1 MSLEVHKYSAEGRG
15 PSFRETIQIL
25 LRWSQRMDLVLAL
38 TKRDVL
44 LKYRGSIL
52 GFLWSFITP
61 FFMLAVYT
69 VVFGLIFK
77 AKWGGTGQ
85 GGWGEFVVMLF
96 CGLIPFNFYNEA
108 MAKSCMSIAA
118 APNYVKRI
126 AFPTEVLPLVMTLS
140 AFVHAVINCV
150 VLLAAVSF
158 MMHAFHW
165 TYLLLPVVW
174 LPILISAWACALVV
188 ASVGVFIRDLGHV
201 LSLAFSALMF
211 ASPIFYSDAMVPE
224 MFRFTLFI
232 NPIAYAAS
240 NLRNVCVLGVG
251 LNWTSWCLF
260 TGVSLVGLVLAAA
273 YFQMLR
279 RRFADVL

>member
-1 MSLEVHKYSAEGRG
+1 MSLEVHKYSAEDRG
-15 PSFRETIQIL
+15 PSLRETGAIL

-44 LKYRGSIL
+44 LKYKGSIL
-52 GFLWSFITP
+52 GLLWSFITP
-61 FFMLAVYT
+61 FFLLAIYT

-96 CGLIPFNFYNEA
+96 CGMIPFNFYNEA
-108 MAKSCMSIAA
+108 MLKSCYSIAS

-140 AFVHAVINCV
+140 TLVHAAISCA
-150 VLLAAVSF
+150 VLLGAVMF
-158 MMHAFHW
+158 MMHTFHW
-165 TYLLLPVVW
+165 SFLLLPVIW
-174 LPILISAWACALVV
+174 LPVMISAWACALVV
-188 ASVGVFIRDLGHV
+188 ASVGVFIKDLGHV
-201 LSLAFSALMF
+201 LSLAFNVLLF

-224 MFRFTLFI
+224 AFRFTLFI

-240 NLRNVCVLGVG
+240 NLRNVCVLGMG
-251 LNWTSWCLF
+251 LNWTSWGLF
-260 TGVSLVGLVLAAA
+260 MGVSVIGLVVAAA

>member
-1 MSLEVHKYSAEGRG
+1 MLSEIHNYSAERRG
-15 PSFRETIQIL
+15 PSLRETLEIL
-25 LRWSQRMDLVLAL
+25 LRWSMRMDLVAAL

-61 FFMLAVYT
+61 FFLLAIYT
-69 VVFGLIFK
+69 AVFGLIFK

-85 GGWGEFVVMLF
+85 GGWKEFVVMLF
-96 CGLIPFNFYNEA
+96 CGLIPFNFYQEA
-108 MAKSCMSIAA
+108 IAKSCQSIVS

-140 AFVHAVINCV
+140 AFVHAAINCA
-150 VLLAAVSF
+150 VLMGFVMILMRS
-158 MMHAFHW
+158 FHW
-165 TYLLLPVVW
+165 TFLLLPLIW
-174 LPILISAWACALVV
+174 LPVLISAWACALVA
-188 ASVGVFIRDLGHV
+188 ASVGVFIRDLGH
-201 LSLAFSALMF
+201 LISLAFNVLMF
-211 ASPIFYSDAMVPE
+211 VSPIFYSDSMVPAR
-224 MFRFTLFI
+224 FRFTLFL

-240 NLRNVCVLGVG
+240 NLRKVCVLGVN
-251 LNWTSWCLF
+251 LNWESWCLF
-260 TGVSLVGLVLAAA
+260 MGVSLAGLLLAAG